1 MIYDILQISEN
12 RERKISIVNISIH
25 SQKKK
30 KKKDRL
36 MYETVLLHKTLL
48 NNIIEFN

>member
-30 KKKDRL
+30 KERSS
-36 MYETVLLHKTLL
+36 YV
-48 NNIIEFN
+48 